1 MTHSQYLA
9 PYMTVRMMEVKNKL
23 SWHMI
28 STQEMFSRKYTAAA
42 NVCFLQ
48 FNNKVK
54 DSKDFQLLPHDQCYN
69 GTIKM

>member
-28 STQEMFSRKYTAAA
+28 STQGMFSRKYTAAA
-42 NVCFLQ
+42 NVCF
-48 FNNKVK
+48 
-54 DSKDFQLLPHDQCYN
+54 
-69 GTIKM
+69 

>member
-1 MTHSQYLA
+1 MIHSQYLA

-42 NVCFLQ
+42 NVCFYNLTTKLKIVNV
-48 FNNKVK
+48 FNYFLMTNV
-54 DSKDFQLLPHDQCYN
+54 L
-69 GTIKM
+69 ME